1 MTHRDS
7 DTEVLGQHII
17 CEKSSSS
24 EDVNFSKSILLTM
37 GRDFYKI
44 LEISS
49 FASNEEIKKA
59 FRKLALRYHPDKNQT
74 SCAEEKF
81 KEIGEAYAVLS
92 DPQKRHIYDEECLNI
107 AIIIINME
115 KQMKKDKTID
125 YEIHVTLEQILEG
138 RTSWNFPRKII
149 DDDGSVTYENK
160 VFEIDLKSGPGSKV
174 TFNEE
179 GDRHPGR
186 IPADIAFIIR
196 DKPHPNFVRD
206 GANIFWTCKI
216 SYRSAMSGCLVKV
229 PTLEGNTFQMD
240 CRNDFIES
248 TTIKTLQGYGLPFPE
263 NPEKR
268 GDLIVNFEISFP
280 NQISAKIHSS
290 LAPTSSSRSNF
301 VCGCV
306 CCLSVCLAFFCLC
319 KILWLKFLA

>member
-7 DTEVLGQHII
+7 DTEVLAQHII
-17 CEKSSSS
+17 CEKSSNS
-24 EDVNFSKSILLTM
+24 EDVNFSYISSILLTM

-59 FRKLALRYHPDKNQT
+59 FRKLALKYHPDKNQT

-81 KEIGEAYAVLS
+81 KEVREAYAILS
-92 DPQKRHIYDEECLNI
+92 DPQKRHIYNSYGEEGLNMASQI
-107 AIIIINME
+107 E
-115 KQMKKDKTID
+115 KHMKKDKTID
-125 YEIHVTLEQILEG
+125 YEIHVTLEEILKG
-138 RTSWNFPRKII
+138 KTFVFNFPRKII
-149 DDDGSVTYENK
+149 DDDGSVTHEEK
-160 VFEIDLKSGPGSKV
+160 VFEIDLKPGPGTKV
-174 TFNEE
+174 TFNQQ
-179 GDRHPGR
+179 GDKHPGR
-186 IPADIAFIIR
+186 TPADIAFIIR
-196 DKPHPNFVRD
+196 DMPHPNLIRN

-216 SYRSAMSGCLVKV
+216 SYRLAISGCLVNV
-229 PTLEGNTFQMD
+229 PTLEGNIFQMD

-263 NPEKR
+263 DPDKR

-290 LAPTSSSRSNF
+290 LAPTRSSRSNF

-306 CCLSVCLAFFCLC
+306 CCLFFCLPFFFFC
-319 KILWLKFLA
+319 LFVIF